1 MKGLSLKRWTIAWN
15 QEPVADLASQKLD
28 RTQRREFAA
37 EGWIRGVGRI
47 RKNEPN
53 AVVARRFGV
62 IAKHTHNAVANVDG
76 KP

>member
-1 MKGLSLKRWTIAWN
+1 MTQQEIARMKGLSLKRWTIAWN

-47 RKNEPN
+47 RKNEPTPLS
-53 AVVARRFGV
+53 RG
-62 IAKHTHNAVANVDG
+62 DLG
-76 KP
+76 